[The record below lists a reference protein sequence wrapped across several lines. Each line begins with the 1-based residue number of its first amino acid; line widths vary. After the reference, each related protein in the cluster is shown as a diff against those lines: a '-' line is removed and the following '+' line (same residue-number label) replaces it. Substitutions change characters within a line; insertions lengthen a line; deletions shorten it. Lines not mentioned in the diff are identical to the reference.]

1 MADDI
6 IVEQNQSAAE
16 PDFKAQLAEQMAIS
30 LNGGIVPET
39 IAQQQAAAT
48 ATTVDT
54 PPSDPFGIFKEKFGY
69 ETPEAAITDI
79 ESLRAF
85 KAAPPAA
92 EFKFENPDSEKV
104 MRALQA
110 GKHTEVYQILEQQM
124 KIDSLTEGEMT
135 PEKAAEVVKLGMQI
149 KYKDL
154 SSKEI
159 DHKFNKTYALPPKP
173 VQTSDEE
180 PEEYQAR
187 VATWQAV
194 VDDKQMD
201 LMIEAKLAKP
211 DLQTAKT
218 KLVFPEIG
226 QTVDE
231 DYVQW
236 KKAIEDNGKLAEQTA
251 QAYKAFTPKT
261 IETKINFND
270 EANKIAFEFQYEPD
284 VQGFAQSVEMVS
296 DVTLFWKQFINPDGS
311 PNREKFLDAVYFASN
326 KDKVILAAM
335 NQAKNA
341 TIKASLPDNSTGG
354 LIRQMPQ
361 GQEDVSELD
370 KQMRQSLK
378 GYGGF

>member
-6 IVEQNQSAAE
+6 IVEQNQPADIQAE
-16 PDFKAQLAEQMAIS
+16 LATQMAIS
-30 LNGGIVPET
+30 LNGGMVPE
-39 IAQQQAAAT
+39 AVVQAQAAVQTVVET
-48 ATTVDT
+48 AA
-54 PPSDPFGIFKEKFGY
+54 DPFGIFKEKFGY
-69 ETPEAAITDI
+69 ETPEAAITEI

-85 KAAPPAA
+85 KAAPPAQPY
-92 EFKFENPDSEKV
+92 KFENAESE
-104 MRALQA
+104 ALAKAINA
-110 GKHTEVYQILEQQM
+110 GNLSEVHSILDRRIR
-124 KIDSLTEGEMT
+124 IDSLTEGDMT
-135 PEKAAEVVKLGMQI
+135 PEKAADVVKLGMQI

-159 DHKFNKTYALPPKP
+159 DYKFNKTFAVPPKP

-180 PEEYQAR
+180 LEDYQQRLSAWQS
-187 VATWQAV
+187 VA
-194 VDDKQMD
+194 DDRNME

-211 DLQTAKT
+211 ELQTAKT

-236 KKAIEDNGKLAEQTA
+236 KKAVEDNGRLAEQTA
-251 QAYKAFTPKT
+251 LAYKTFTPKT

-284 VQGFAQSVEMVS
+284 AKGFSDSQEMAA
-296 DVTLFWKQFINPDGS
+296 DITKFWKQFINSDGN
-311 PNREKFLDAVYFASN
+311 PNREKFLKAVHFMSHQ
-326 KDKVILAAM
+326 DEIILAAIT
-335 NQAKNA
+335 QAKNA

-354 LIRQMPQ
+354 LVRQLPQ
-361 GQEDVSELD
+361 DQGEVSELD
-370 KQMRQSLK
+370 KQMRASLK